1 MLYQISNG
9 AVAFGDDVILH
20 SIDFEIRNT
29 EKIAIVGRNGC
40 GKTTLLKLI
49 SGEVEMEKLDSDESA
64 FIAKA
69 GNPEIGYLKQI
80 AFDDPDVTLEQEV
93 RKCFVKMDER
103 KAELARAAAELE
115 HDYSDEKV
123 ARYTAMEEAFKDDGG
138 YYYEKEY
145 EVMIRKFGFS
155 DDERKKPIRDFS
167 GGQQTKIAFIK
178 LLLSKP
184 DILLLDEPTNHLD
197 VTTIEWLE
205 GYLKS
210 YPKAVVVVSH
220 DRMFL
225 DNVVDVV
232 YEIEYGTARRYPGN
246 YTNFIARKKE
256 NYDKQMKD
264 HIAQQKEI
272 ERLQRMVTRFKGKP
286 TKTSMAQSKQKAI
299 DRMVIIEAPDKY
311 DNKTFHA
318 NFQPEKE
325 TGNDVLYT
333 SELAIGYDHPLSVV
347 SLDLK
352 RGEKLGI
359 LGGNGLGKSTFL
371 KTIVGKIPALSGE
384 YRFGTNVQIGYFDQQ
399 MAMYTSNKTVLDDFW
414 DEYPNLTETEARN
427 ALGAF
432 LFSGEDVFKN
442 VNMLSGGEKV
452 RLALCKILKTRPN
465 VLVLDEPTNHMDIV
479 GKETLESMLKDYKGT
494 LIFVSHDRYF
504 VKKVATQLLVF
515 EDGTTNLYQF
525 GYEQYQEK
533 LDREASESKNV
544 YRGNAIFGGAISQ
557 NGSSQ
562 TGGSQTG
569 SDANRSTSQTA
580 AAGNVGES
588 TNANSAAQAGGMA
601 VSSTGKAY
609 YNPGKERSKIQ
620 KKVKKA
626 EEDLA
631 VKEAKLDELKA
642 ELMKPEYQS
651 SYSKLTEIQN
661 EIDALEEE
669 ILIDMEAWE
678 ELSSQLEA
686 LE

>member
-399 MAMYTSNKTVLDDFW
+399 MAVYTSNKTVLDDFW

-533 LDREASESKNV
+533 LDREAEESKNV

-557 NGSSQ
+557 NGS
-562 TGGSQTG
+562 SQTG

-661 EIDALEEE
+661 EIDSLEEE

-686 LE
+686 LG

>member
-533 LDREASESKNV
+533 LDREAEESKNV

-562 TGGSQTG
+562 TG
-569 SDANRSTSQTA
+569 SDANRSTSQTG

>member
-533 LDREASESKNV
+533 LDREAEESKNV

-562 TGGSQTG
+562 TG
-569 SDANRSTSQTA
+569 SDANRSTPQTG

-642 ELMKPEYQS
+642 ELMKLEYQS

-686 LE
+686 LG